1 MSASYSLPQ
10 RLNDGRL
17 GSAPLRLLSLNNPDA
32 DTEPYWLTAQMLF
45 HYQRCPRRAFLDN
58 HGDRSLRDAPSDYL
72 QKLKQDSAAHRQHI
86 LADYQPLHCPNYPLR
101 DWHAGAIATAAL
113 MQQGVDYIGQGI
125 LIAETTTNVA
135 LVSNPDLLI
144 RMPGESIWGDWQYIP
159 ADIKFGKKP
168 KLDYQMV
175 AAFHALVLRDVQ
187 GTWPTASWLIL
198 REGKSYAIDLDKQ
211 LPRLDELLY
220 ACIED
225 LQGSDPPEVFIAHSR
240 CDLCH
245 WFSHCHQEA
254 KATKHLS
261 LLPGVTPAR
270 YVHLQRLQLTT
281 VAALAN
287 ARPEQLSS
295 LPGFGE
301 HVAEKIVHQAQSV
314 LNNTAIARTSTQ
326 TPHQFP
332 LTPERLPSASVELY
346 FDIEAA
352 PDKQLIYLHGVLV
365 VNKTKETE
373 VFHPLLAEHPEQEAE
388 AWAALVA
395 LIQQYPTAP
404 VYHFC
409 PYEAQT
415 VRRLATEFGLPAGI
429 EVETLL
435 ARFVDVHK
443 CFTDAVTLPTESY
456 ALKHIARWIG
466 FNWRDADANGAQ
478 SICWYDDWLATGDRQ
493 YLTAILRYNEDD
505 CRATY
510 RIKEW
515 LVNFA
520 QPFWVQTDINDTEV
534 SEHSILRGEIS

>member
-1 MSASYSLPQ
+1 MSASYPLTRHLGGGSS
-10 RLNDGRL
+10 
-17 GSAPLRLLSLNNPDA
+17 GSAPLRLLSPTRSDA
-32 DTEPYWLTAQMLF
+32 ATDPYWLTDQMLF
-45 HYQRCPRRAFLDN
+45 HYQRCPRRAFLDRY
-58 HGDRSLRDAPSDYL
+58 GDRSLRDAPSDYL
-72 QKLKQDSAAHRQHI
+72 QKLKQDSADHRKQI
-86 LADYQPLHCPNYPLR
+86 LADYQPLHSPHYPFR
-101 DWHAGAIATAAL
+101 DWRAGAIATAAL
-113 MQQGVDYIGQGI
+113 MQQGVDYIGQGV
-125 LIAETTTNVA
+125 LIAETATNVV

-175 AAFHALVLRDVQ
+175 AAFHALVLMDGQ
-187 GTWPTASWLIL
+187 GTWPAASWLIL

-211 LPRLDELLY
+211 LTRLDELLY

-225 LQGSDPPEVFIAHSR
+225 LQDSEPPEVFIAHSR

-245 WFSHCHQEA
+245 WFSQCHSQA

-281 VAALAN
+281 VAALAT

-301 HVAEKIVHQAQSV
+301 QVAEKIVHQAQSV
-314 LNNTAIARTSTQ
+314 LNDTAIARVSVHTAR
-326 TPHQFP
+326 FP
-332 LTPERLPSASVELY
+332 LTPETLPSAAVELY

-365 VNKTKETE
+365 VDKVANTET
-373 VFHPLLAEHPEQEAE
+373 FHPLLAEHPEQEAE
-388 AWAALVA
+388 AWTAFVMLM
-395 LIQQYPTAP
+395 QQHPTAP

-415 VRRLATEFGLPAGI
+415 VRRLAAEFGLPEGAD
-429 EVETLL
+429 VDRLL
-435 ARFVDVHK
+435 DRFVDVHK

-466 FNWRDADANGAQ
+466 FDWRDADANGAQ
-478 SICWYDDWLATGDRQ
+478 SICWYDDWLTTGDRQ

-510 RIKEW
+510 QIKEW

-520 QPFWVQTDINDTEV
+520 QPFWDQDGGDDVDARADGV
-534 SEHSILRGEIS
+534 